1 MKTIPESHKDLLQDD
16 KKAFAYL
23 ATTMKD
29 GTPQVTPVWFNVE
42 GDFILINSAVGRIKD
57 RNMRSRPAI
66 AITIADPADPYRYLQ
81 LRGKV
86 IELTMD
92 GADSHIDALSLKYT
106 GNQKYQ
112 WRNPKD
118 KRVKYKILIEKVDA
132 H

>member
-23 ATTMKD
+23 ATTMND
-29 GTPQVTPVWFNVE
+29 GSPQVTPVWFNIE
-42 GDFILINSAVGRIKD
+42 GDFILINSAEGRIKD

-66 AITIADPADPYRYLQ
+66 AITIADPTDPYRYLQ

-86 IELTMD
+86 IEFTMD

-106 GNQKYQ
+106 GNPKYQ